1 MLEQIGIPLTL
12 ILLSLWAILPIFCLL
27 IAQNL
32 NFDFTKIIIVSI
44 TIFFILVFQYIG
56 LPFIYFQLDPFRV
69 HEIINLNYILKAWGF
84 TSLALIFL
92 IAGASTYNI
101 WILGSNKNEVLE
113 SDVYKF
119 LSSKIF

>member
-32 NFDFTKIIIVSI
+32 NFDFTKISIVSI

-69 HEIINLNYILKAWGF
+69 HEIINLNYILKAWD
-84 TSLALIFL
+84 LHRLL
-92 IAGASTYNI
+92 
-101 WILGSNKNEVLE
+101 
-113 SDVYKF
+113 
-119 LSSKIF
+119 